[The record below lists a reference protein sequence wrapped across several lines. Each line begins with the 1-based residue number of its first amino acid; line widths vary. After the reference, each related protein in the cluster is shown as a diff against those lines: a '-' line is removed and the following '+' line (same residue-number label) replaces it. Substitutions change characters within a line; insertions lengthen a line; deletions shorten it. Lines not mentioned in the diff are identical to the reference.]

1 MTISVSGV
9 SEYLAS
15 QELEF
20 ELAGEKTIV
29 VSLPGTNKQ
38 FVNVAMTI
46 GDTIFKIE
54 SFVARNPDEN
64 HEAVYRWIL
73 EQNRKLLVINYCLDH
88 LGDIYLSGTLP
99 ISTVDLDQIDQLLGV
114 MLQTSDNSF
123 NVLLELGFRTAIEKE
138 WAWRTSKGMDM
149 ANLQAFAH
157 LIDTYLKTIQIFRL
171 RNLQYVDHLAQ

>member
-1 MTISVSGV
+1 MTLSITEVT
-9 SEYLAS
+9 EFLTL
-15 QELEF
+15 QDLQF
-20 ELAGEKTIV
+20 ELAGEKTVV

-99 ISTVDLDQIDQLLGV
+99 IATVDLDQIDQLLGV

-123 NVLLELGFRTAIEKE
+123 NVLLELGFKSAIERE
-138 WAWRTSKGMDM
+138 WAWRTSKGMDIS
-149 ANLQAFAH
+149 NLRAFSH
-157 LIDTYLKTIQIFRL
+157 LFE
-171 RNLQYVDHLAQ
+171 A

>member
-1 MTISVSGV
+1 MTVLISEVID
-9 SEYLAS
+9 YLAS
-15 QELEF
+15 QELQF
-20 ELAGEKTIV
+20 EKAGEKTVV

-46 GDTIFKIE
+46 GDTLFKIE

-88 LGDIYLSGTLP
+88 LGDIYLTGTLP
-99 ISTVDLDQIDQLLGV
+99 TSTVDLAQIDQLLGV
-114 MLQTSDNSF
+114 MLFTSDNSF
-123 NVLLELGFRTAIEKE
+123 NILLELGFRSAIEKE
-138 WAWRTSKGMDM
+138 WAWRTTKGMDM

-157 LIDTYLKTIQIFRL
+157 LFESSGRIEQ
-171 RNLQYVDHLAQ
+171 

>member
-1 MTISVSGV
+1 MISLTQVV
-9 SEYLAS
+9 EFLAE
-15 QELEF
+15 QDLNY
-20 ELAGEKTIV
+20 ELAGEKTVV
-29 VSLPGTNKQ
+29 VSLPGVNKQ
-38 FVNVAMTI
+38 FINVALTI

-99 ISTVDLDQIDQLLGV
+99 IATVDTAQIDQLLGV

-123 NVLLELGFRTAIEKE
+123 NVLLELGFKSAIERE
-138 WAWRTSKGMDM
+138 WAWRTSNGMDL

-157 LIDTYLKTIQIFRL
+157 LFE
-171 RNLQYVDHLAQ
+171 

>member
-1 MTISVSGV
+1 MTLTISEVTD
-9 SEYLAS
+9 YLAS
-15 QELEF
+15 HNLQF
-20 ELAGEKTIV
+20 ELAGEKTVV

-46 GDTIFKIE
+46 GDTLFKIE

-99 ISTVDLDQIDQLLGV
+99 IATVDLDQIDQLLGV

-123 NVLLELGFRTAIEKE
+123 NILLELGFKSAIERE
-138 WAWRTSKGMDM
+138 WTWRTSKGMDL
-149 ANLQAFAH
+149 ANLEAFRH
-157 LIDTYLKTIQIFRL
+157 IISD
-171 RNLQYVDHLAQ
+171 

>member
-1 MTISVSGV
+1 MKLSISEVT
-9 SEYLAS
+9 EFLAS
-15 QELEF
+15 QELQF
-20 ELAGEKTIV
+20 ELAGERTVV

-73 EQNRKLLVINYCLDH
+73 EQNRKLLVINYCVDH

-99 ISTVDLDQIDQLLGV
+99 IATVDLDQIDQLLGV

-123 NVLLELGFRTAIEKE
+123 NILLELGFKSALERE
-138 WAWRTSKGMDM
+138 WAWRTSKGMDL
-149 ANLQAFAH
+149 ANLESFRH
-157 LIDTYLKTIQIFRL
+157 LIGD
-171 RNLQYVDHLAQ
+171 